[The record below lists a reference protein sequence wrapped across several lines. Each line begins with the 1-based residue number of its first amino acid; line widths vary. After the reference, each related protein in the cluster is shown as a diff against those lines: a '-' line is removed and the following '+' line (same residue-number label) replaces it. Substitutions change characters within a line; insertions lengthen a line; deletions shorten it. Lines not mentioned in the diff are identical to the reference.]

1 MKIISLLVV
10 CLMMTSD
17 ERFELSLERDSS
29 TQATHQPLSATTAHT
44 RSFAD
49 HVHENWNI
57 QNNIYPLEIISS
69 SCEVRKSLCGSY
81 TREFQIII
89 RRQYGNWINNKI
101 PRKIL
106 SSSAPHTYFLE
117 EKNISPYFNS
127 GWKFEKLYISI
138 VLMREESKCESKSNQ
153 IKMMKQIQLIQM
165 NKVENES
172 DEFCLRFVRK
182 NHKIDCLT

>member
-1 MKIISLLVV
+1 
-10 CLMMTSD
+10 MTSD
-17 ERFELSLERDSS
+17 ERFELSSERDSS
-29 TQATHQPLSATTAHT
+29 TQATRQPLSATTAHT

-57 QNNIYPLEIISS
+57 QNNIYPLKIISS

-117 EKNISPYFNS
+117 EKKYLSVF
-127 GWKFEKLYISI
+127 
-138 VLMREESKCESKSNQ
+138 
-153 IKMMKQIQLIQM
+153 
-165 NKVENES
+165 
-172 DEFCLRFVRK
+172 
-182 NHKIDCLT
+182 